1 MPDEIDAATSE
12 VVIAIDAGTTG
23 VRSVAFDSAAR
34 QVLSAYRELTQHFP
48 APGLV
53 EHDPAEIWTLV
64 EETLS
69 EVAAG
74 LAAEGRAVRAIGITN
89 QRETAIAFDR
99 ATGTPIGR
107 AIVWQDRRTA
117 GRCDALRR
125 AGRLPLIRGRTGLV
139 LDPYFSATKWEY
151 MLANYGQMPQE
162 LGLCTVDTWVVW
174 NLTGGKAY
182 VTDGTNASRT
192 LCFDIRER
200 TWSHELS
207 ALFGVPIG
215 TLPQVVPS
223 CGRVGIVA
231 DEVAAGALAG
241 VPVSG
246 IAGDQQAALF
256 GQACTVPGEV
266 KVTFGTGT
274 FTLMNV
280 GREPPAAAEGLLTTV
295 AWDLGTAVPEGQAV
309 AYALEGAVFVS
320 GAAIQ
325 WLRDGLGI
333 IERADQ
339 TEALAASIPD
349 TEGVY
354 LVPAFVGLGSPWW
367 DPEARGTVVG
377 LTRGAGRAH
386 LARAVVEAI
395 AYQTRDVVDAMT
407 RATGTSLAGLF
418 ADGGASAMDLLLQLT
433 ADQVRARVSRRT
445 SAEITAL
452 GAALLAGLA
461 EEMWTSLDQLR
472 GLVETAATFEPLAA
486 PAKADA
492 GYAGWTSAVAR
503 SRAWSAPPEEGDPRP
518 LPLDEEAAA
527 PA

>member
-1 MPDEIDAATSE
+1 MPDETD

-23 VRSVAFDSAAR
+23 IRSVAFDSAA
-34 QVLSAYRELTQHFP
+34 QPVLSAYRELTQHFP

-53 EHDPAEIWTLV
+53 EHDPAEIWSLV
-64 EETLS
+64 EETLT
-69 EVAAG
+69 EVASG
-74 LAAEGRAVRAIGITN
+74 LAATGRTVRAVGITN

-99 ATGTPIGR
+99 ATGAPLGR

-117 GRCDALRR
+117 GRCDELRQ
-125 AGRLPLIRGRTGLV
+125 AGNLPLVRERTGLV

-151 MLANYGQMPQE
+151 MLANHGPE
-162 LGLCTVDTWVVW
+162 PVPADLGLCTVDSWVIW
-174 NLTGGKAY
+174 NLTGGEAF

-200 TWSHELS
+200 RWSKELS
-207 ALFGVPIG
+207 DLFGVPIDA
-215 TLPQVVPS
+215 LPQVVPS
-223 CGRVGIVA
+223 CGRVGLLGAGVA
-231 DEVAAGALAG
+231 GGSLAG

-256 GQACTVPGEV
+256 GQACTRLGEV

-280 GREPPAAAEGLLTTV
+280 GPQPPEAAEGLLTTL
-295 AWDLGTAVPEGQAV
+295 AWDLGTAVPQVDAV

-333 IERADQ
+333 IERADE
-339 TEALAASIPD
+339 TEALASRIPGTD
-349 TEGVY
+349 DVY
-354 LVPAFVGLGSPWW
+354 MVPAFVGLGSPWW

-377 LTRGAGRAH
+377 LSRGTGRAH

-395 AYQTRDVVDAMT
+395 AFQTRDVVDAMT
-407 RATGTSLAGLF
+407 AATGTPPAGLF

-433 ADQVRARVSRRT
+433 ADQLRARVARRT

-461 EEMWTSLDQLR
+461 EGMWSSLDELR
-472 GLVETAATFEPLAA
+472 GLVETAATFEPVASVTG
-486 PAKADA
+486 ADA
-492 GYAGWTSAVAR
+492 AYAGWTRAVAR
-503 SRAWSAPPEEGDPRP
+503 SRAWSAPPEGAEPRS